1 MTASDSAS
9 ASQRW
14 RVRVA
19 FAAIYTIWGS
29 TYLAIRFAI
38 ETMPPFLMGSARYLI
53 AGAILYALTRR
64 QRVAPITRI
73 HWRSAFIIGGLLLLG
88 GNGGVIW
95 AEQVIPSGLAALII
109 ATVPLWMAL
118 LNWLRGD
125 NVRPNLGVTLGLG
138 LGLFGIVLLVSP
150 GQAAGGDNANPL
162 GVLVLVLAALSW
174 SIGSLYSRKA
184 RLPSEP
190 LVATAMEM
198 LAGGALLLVAG
209 LLSGE
214 AGQIRLDQVSPRSLL
229 ALGYLIVF
237 GSLLG
242 FSAYIWLLRVST
254 PARVSTYAFV
264 NPVVAVFLGWTLAG
278 ESLTPRTLIAAAVIV
293 TAVVLIVANQIRSTP
308 QPTGDAA
315 PIEDRESG
323 PRRIVAQ
330 IESRPSAER
339 IFQRFRHDGQAGSA

>member
-1 MTASDSAS
+1 
-9 ASQRW
+9 
-14 RVRVA
+14 
-19 FAAIYTIWGS
+19 
-29 TYLAIRFAI
+29 
-38 ETMPPFLMGSARYLI
+38 MGGARYLI

-64 QRVAPITRI
+64 GRAAAVPRI
-73 HWRSAFIIGGLLLLG
+73 HWRSAFIVGGLLLLG

-125 NVRPNLGVTLGLG
+125 NVRPNLVGTLGLV
-138 LGLFGIVLLVSP
+138 LGLLGIVLLVSP
-150 GQAAGGDNANPL
+150 GESAGGDQVNSL

-184 RLPSEP
+184 QLPSEP
-190 LVATAMEM
+190 LLATAMEM

-209 LLSGE
+209 LLTGQ

-237 GSLLG
+237 GSLVG
-242 FSAYIWLLRVST
+242 FSAYVWLLRVST

-278 ESLTPRTLIAAAVIV
+278 ESLTPRTLVAAAVIV
-293 TAVVLIVANQIRSTP
+293 TAVVLIVASQARTP
-308 QPTGDAA
+308 AQRHADVAHV
-315 PIEDRESG
+315 EDR
-323 PRRIVAQ
+323 
-330 IESRPSAER
+330 PS
-339 IFQRFRHDGQAGSA
+339 RFRRAFALIANRVPGRRVEADSGN

>member
-1 MTASDSAS
+1 MTASDSAG
-9 ASQRW
+9 ATQRW
-14 RVRVA
+14 RVLVA

-64 QRVAPITRI
+64 QHTAPIPRI

-95 AEQVIPSGLAALII
+95 AEQIIPSGLAALLI

-118 LNWLRGD
+118 LNWLGGD
-125 NVRPNLGVTLGLG
+125 HVRPNLGVTVGLG
-138 LGLFGIVLLVSP
+138 LGLLGIVLLVSP
-150 GQAAGGDNANPL
+150 DQAASGDSVNPA

-184 RLPSEP
+184 QLPSAP
-190 LVATAMEM
+190 LLATAMEM

-209 LLSGE
+209 LVTGE
-214 AGQIRLDQVSPRSLL
+214 AGQIRLEQVSPRSLL

-237 GSLLG
+237 GSLMG
-242 FSAYIWLLRVST
+242 FTAYIWLLRVST

-264 NPVVAVFLGWTLAG
+264 NPVVAVFLGWALAG
-278 ESLTPRTLIAAAVIV
+278 ESLTPRTLAAAAVIV
-293 TAVVLIVANQIRSTP
+293 TAVVLIVANQARASR
-308 QPTGDAA
+308 QPTGDATLMK
-315 PIEDRESG
+315 DRESG
-323 PRRIVAQ
+323 LRPIVAPATSRALHRRIEA
-330 IESRPSAER
+330 
-339 IFQRFRHDGQAGSA
+339 DGGN

>member
-1 MTASDSAS
+1 MTKLSLSS
-9 ASQRW
+9 VPSHW
-14 RVRVA
+14 RVLVA

-38 ETMPPFLMGSARYLI
+38 ETMPPFLMGGARYLI

-64 QRVAPITRI
+64 SRAAAVPHI
-73 HWRSAFIIGGLLLLG
+73 HWRSAFIVGGLLLLG

-125 NVRPNLGVTLGLG
+125 NVRPNLGVTLGLV
-138 LGLFGIVLLVSP
+138 LGLLGIVFLVSP
-150 GQAAGGDNANPL
+150 GESAGGDNVNSL

-184 RLPSEP
+184 QLPSEP
-190 LVATAMEM
+190 LLATAMEM

-209 LLSGE
+209 LLTGE

-237 GSLLG
+237 GSLVG

-278 ESLTPRTLIAAAVIV
+278 ESLTPRTLVAAVVIV
-293 TAVVLIVANQIRSTP
+293 TAVVLIVASQARTTP
-308 QPTGDAA
+308 QQTGDAT

-323 PRRIVAQ
+323 FRRIVTL
-330 IESRPSAER
+330 IESRALRRRVEA
-339 IFQRFRHDGQAGSA
+339 DGGN

>member
-1 MTASDSAS
+1 MTTHSLSGVPA
-9 ASQRW
+9 RW
-14 RVRVA
+14 RMLVA

-38 ETMPPFLMGSARYLI
+38 ETMPPFLMGGARYLI

-64 QRVAPITRI
+64 SRAAAVPRI
-73 HWRSAFIIGGLLLLG
+73 HWRSAFIVGGLLLLG

-95 AEQVIPSGLAALII
+95 AEQVIPSGLAALLI

-125 NVRPNLGVTLGLG
+125 NVRPNLGVTLGLA
-138 LGLFGIVLLVSP
+138 LGLLGIVFLVSP
-150 GQAAGGDNANPL
+150 GESAGGDQVNSL

-184 RLPSEP
+184 QLPAEP
-190 LVATAMEM
+190 LLATAMEM

-209 LLSGE
+209 LLTGE
-214 AGQIRLDQVSPRSLL
+214 AGQLRLDQVSPRSLL

-237 GSLLG
+237 GSLVG
-242 FSAYIWLLRVST
+242 FSAYVWLLRVST

-264 NPVVAVFLGWTLAG
+264 NPVVAVFLGWALAG
-278 ESLTPRTLIAAAVIV
+278 ESLTPRTLVAAAVIV
-293 TAVVLIVANQIRSTP
+293 TAVVLIVANQARTLP
-308 QPTGDAA
+308 QRNADVTGV
-315 PIEDRESG
+315 EDRAS
-323 PRRIVAQ
+323 PFRRAFALIA
-330 IESRPSAER
+330 SRVPGRRVE
-339 IFQRFRHDGQAGSA
+339 AGGGN